1 MEVEFKTDAKG
12 LPANCRRSSELFGLP
27 GAADE
32 LTGAAAVGA
41 GAGAAAACDGG
52 ADTPKRSR
60 MFGVLLSAAEP
71 PVGGSGAAAKGLVAF
86 CLSYKNTKN
95 DKKHHTLC
103 FQKLTVGI
111 V

>member
-1 MEVEFKTDAKG
+1 MEEFKTDAKG

-60 MFGVLLSAAEP
+60 MFGVLLSTEP
-71 PVGGSGAAAKGLVAF
+71 PVGSGAAANGLVAF

-95 DKKHHTLC
+95 DKKHRTLC

>member
-32 LTGAAAVGA
+32 LTGAAA
-41 GAGAAAACDGG
+41 ACDGG

-60 MFGVLLSAAEP
+60 MFGVLLSAEP
-71 PVGGSGAAAKGLVAF
+71 PVGSGAAANGLVAF

>member
-41 GAGAAAACDGG
+41 GAAAACDGG

-60 MFGVLLSAAEP
+60 MFGVLLSAEP
-71 PVGGSGAAAKGLVAF
+71 PVGSGAAANGLVAF

-95 DKKHHTLC
+95 DKKHRTLY

>member
-60 MFGVLLSAAEP
+60 MFGVLLSAEP
-71 PVGGSGAAAKGLVAF
+71 PVGSGAAANGLVAF

-95 DKKHHTLC
+95 DKKHRTLC